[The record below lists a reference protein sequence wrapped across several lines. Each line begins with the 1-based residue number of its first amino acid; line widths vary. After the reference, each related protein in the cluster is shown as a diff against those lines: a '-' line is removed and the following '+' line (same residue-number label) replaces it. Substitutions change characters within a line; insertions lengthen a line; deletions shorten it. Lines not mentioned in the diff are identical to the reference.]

1 MLKRITK
8 KKSLL
13 LTAAILAAMS
23 VPVQAAEKK
32 QEETTHIKTDEVVVT
47 ASRTKQEVR
56 ESPSS
61 VEVITREDID
71 KMGAENLAQALQL
84 ALGIDTQEN
93 AMVGNRSSIRGM
105 NTNQTLILIDGRRV
119 RTENTSETMNFYELK
134 RINMDDVERIE
145 IVRGAASSLYG
156 SEALGGVINVIKK
169 HPGKMQTAVTLDWT
183 SRQSDEGI
191 RFDSG

>member
-32 QEETTHIKTDEVVVT
+32 QEEATHIKTDEVVVT

-119 RTENTSETMNFYELK
+119 RIGRRVPQRTGATGPVSTADATRPARPRPELLTSCP
-134 RINMDDVERIE
+134 RPAHR
-145 IVRGAASSLYG
+145 RGGQPPGRRGLTRWRRP
-156 SEALGGVINVIKK
+156 GG
-169 HPGKMQTAVTLDWT
+169 
-183 SRQSDEGI
+183 
-191 RFDSG
+191 